1 MTNKPSMD
9 MGVNRL
15 RRTFLQSIVVVGLGL
30 LAAFLWLGAIREPIS
45 LATSKS
51 KLAQVAVD
59 GRAHIIALY
68 LTDLEERIE
77 QLADSVEPYTTT
89 TQLTPEAVGLP
100 DAAAVSYIPLGDLG
114 TVRISPGDHGLKS
127 HIDIDIVRRAFAG
140 EQPPP
145 ESIQRAETIYTL
157 FARGAGDPLEGVILV
172 EMTNDRL
179 NTLVSASEEG
189 QYQLLQRQSNGGFI
203 KVAGDLAGASAASAR
218 VTGSLWSLQFQP
230 DEGWLAVI
238 QPAWWSLA
246 GAIFTALSGFGLGAY
261 WLLSRPQKVL
271 EDEVSRILAQ
281 ADQGLTITISTPALQ
296 PVAKSL
302 IDLNSLVRSK
312 LAASK
317 ASPQTAPVTD
327 GSSRHTPEQPSIARE
342 GLEAAPESPAVSVAP
357 EQDDSIP
364 EHIFEDTGIRGLAE
378 SELSGTLIEQIGR
391 ALAALC
397 ADKGISA
404 LLIARDGEASSDKLR
419 TQLTQALVAGGVD
432 ILDLEEV
439 PLPLLQFA
447 TYSTDADSG
456 IMITS
461 NSGQEPINRLQLIFN
476 RQLVTGQG
484 IEEIL
489 DAIRADK
496 GTSGSG
502 HISKQPITEAYQQ
515 RVVADISLA
524 LPLKV
529 VLDHTP
535 GANTPGSHTS
545 DTMGAVAASLIESL
559 GCEVVSADV
568 MTDNT
573 KGFTPLEETLSQLG
587 QKVIAEGADLGVT
600 IDSHRGRLLTVT
612 NEGLSVHTDQL
623 LMVLAQD
630 VLERNPGADV
640 IYDVNFTRHFAPFI
654 TRCGGRPQMTASD
667 HKSVSEK
674 LVDSNG
680 LIAATFSGQFFFI
693 DRWFAFDDA
702 LYAMA
707 RLLEVLSSQS
717 KSYQEMLS
725 SLPVSVSI
733 PELLIPL
740 ESSDRKKIMR
750 ALVSHPEFPGA
761 RITTLDGLRIDYADG
776 WGVIRNA
783 PDDSALAMRV
793 EGNDNASLSRIKGVL
808 KNALSEAAPELTM
821 PL

>member
-1 MTNKPSMD
+1 MTNKPSID
-9 MGVNRL
+9 MGVDRL

-89 TQLTPEAVGLP
+89 TQLIPEAVGLP

-145 ESIQRAETIYTL
+145 ESIQRADTIYTL

-189 QYQLLQRQSNGGFI
+189 QYQLLQRQSNGGSV

-218 VTGSLWSLQFQP
+218 VTGSLWSLQFRP

-281 ADQGLTITISTPALQ
+281 ADQGLTITINTPALQ

-302 IDLNSLVRSK
+302 TDLNSLVRSN

-317 ASPQTAPVTD
+317 ASPENAPVTD
-327 GSSRHTPEQPSIARE
+327 GSSQYTPEQPSIARE
-342 GLEAAPESPAVSVAP
+342 GLEAAPESTTVSVAP
-357 EQDDSIP
+357 EKGDGIP

-391 ALAALC
+391 ALAVLC

-419 TQLTQALVAGGVD
+419 TQLTQALVAGGID

-461 NSGQEPINRLQLIFN
+461 NSGQEPINRLQLIFH

-502 HISKQPITEAYQQ
+502 HISKQPIIEAYQQ
-515 RVVADISLA
+515 RVAADISLA

-535 GANTPGSHTS
+535 GAHTS

-559 GCEVVSADV
+559 GCEVVSAEV
-568 MTDNT
+568 MTDTT
-573 KGFTPLEETLSQLG
+573 KGFTPLEETLSQIG
-587 QKVIAEGADLGVT
+587 QQVIAEGADLGVT
-600 IDSHRGRLLTVT
+600 IDSQRGRLLTVT

-654 TRCGGRPQMTASD
+654 TRCGGRAQMTASD

-674 LVDSNG
+674 LVDSRG

-707 RLLEVLSSQS
+707 RLLEILSSQS

-750 ALVSHPEFPGA
+750 ALVSHPKFPGA

-783 PDDSALAMRV
+783 ADDDALAMRV

-821 PL
+821 RL